1 MSEPVTETFDP
12 DAAAV
17 MYFADMTVLQASAYM
32 DDGEAYFEQTQP
44 VLMARFPGIGLSD
57 YWQMTVAD
65 HRRFVA
71 TIEGLTALEREV
83 ADGG

>member
-1 MSEPVTETFDP
+1 MAEPVTETFDP

-17 MYFADMTVLQASAYM
+17 MYFADMTVLQASRYM
-32 DDGEAYFEQTQP
+32 DDGETYFEQTQP
-44 VLMARFPGIGLSD
+44 VLMARFPGITLD
-57 YWQMTVAD
+57 AYWGMTVAD

-83 ADGG
+83 GDGG

>member
-1 MSEPVTETFDP
+1 MAEPVTETFDP

-17 MYFADMTVLQASAYM
+17 MLFADMSLLQASAYM
-32 DDGEAYFEQTQP
+32 DDGDAYFEATQP
-44 VLMARFPGIGLSD
+44 VLMARFPGITLGE

-71 TIEGLTALEREV
+71 VLEV
-83 ADGG
+83 GD